1 MHENTEI
8 RREVSNISYIRPVR
22 NIARFVVIPAGV
34 AFFHITERATGR
46 VMGFRRSHLAACELA
61 LSLDI

>member
-1 MHENTEI
+1 M
-8 RREVSNISYIRPVR
+8 SISYIRPVR

-34 AFFHITERATGR
+34 EFFHITERATGR

-61 LSLDI
+61 RSLDL

>member
-8 RREVSNISYIRPVR
+8 RREVSNISYIRSH
-22 NIARFVVIPAGV
+22 NMARFAIIPAGV
-34 AFFHITERATGR
+34 AFFHIADRVTGR

-61 LSLDI
+61 RSLDR

>member
-34 AFFHITERATGR
+34 EFFHITERTTGR

-61 LSLDI
+61 RSLDR